1 MKVLFSTFLFLS
13 TAAFANGFSSVGAVN
28 GVGPTGGEELQPI
41 EDLLPSQA
49 QDIKDAN
56 DMLSVASQHFSE
68 SAQVKIRQLSAKMR
82 ERATETD
89 PDRLRTLND
98 EISALEDAIK
108 AEATA
113 AELAAAREFYVEIS
127 QLDSEAQAEA
137 FDTPQP
143 QDPDNPFYLTAS
155 PTSQVWNQPIQ
166 LAAYGGMNGTISY
179 QLLGGPCRVEVSG
192 MVISTNGQAAATC
205 SVQARRTAAAGF
217 FQQSEPVTVQ
227 FTLQCPEEGQALT
240 ATASKS
246 SANVGEAVTISAS
259 GGGCD
264 GTIQFYETAPTCSVS
279 SSGTVSATQAGDCAI
294 TVTKASPG
302 AINPAQQQVVV
313 ISFADPDAGGPLNLS
328 ASTTNAALGATVSM
342 IVTGGTGQALFGVRG
357 TGCSVNSNGQVSSSG
372 ARTCEGYV
380 NKGSET
386 ASVCINFGGGGPNP
400 PVACAPEGSLDGP
413 LEIAAPTGPVTL
425 SEGASGSY
433 FGGYQLSATGGGTG
447 QLRFEPK
454 GSNPGCTVG
463 QAGNVTVST
472 TLTGLTCTVQARR
485 FGGPEGTVLSNNSV
499 TIVFGDADPD
509 AGGSEVFEPLVI
521 ASEQGSSANVG
532 EMLQLSFSGGRSGN
546 PTFGNADLPTGCSIS
561 TSGSITR
568 SDAGVCHVSAYDAPD
583 TSNALCITFGDVQL
597 DPDSTCA
604 VLVVEEVQEEP
615 TLISEGDF
623 QLSVSHTHIGN
634 LGEIFAQVTLPA
646 AALDNTY
653 ISWNLSGS
661 GCSSINQ
668 SLDADTN
675 SITLHGV
682 DDASCRLRATITV
695 PSPFQQVQLQQ
706 CVHFNTAYG
715 TYGCPAPTGSP
726 SAGNNVTGLQV
737 SASSVP
743 TGGTVVFTAVNAG
756 AVPWFGGQA
765 PFGFPSNA
773 CSPQPTGVSGQRQ
786 ITSNQNL
793 TCAVTVAHD
802 DSFDRAVTRCVS
814 FGEGASNPYCP

>member
-357 TGCSVNSNGQVSSSG
+357 TGCSVNSNGQVSSIG
-372 ARTCEGYV
+372 ARTCE
-380 NKGSET
+380 
-386 ASVCINFGGGGPNP
+386 
-400 PVACAPEGSLDGP
+400 
-413 LEIAAPTGPVTL
+413 
-425 SEGASGSY
+425 
-433 FGGYQLSATGGGTG
+433 
-447 QLRFEPK
+447 
-454 GSNPGCTVG
+454 
-463 QAGNVTVST
+463 
-472 TLTGLTCTVQARR
+472 
-485 FGGPEGTVLSNNSV
+485 
-499 TIVFGDADPD
+499 
-509 AGGSEVFEPLVI
+509 
-521 ASEQGSSANVG
+521 
-532 EMLQLSFSGGRSGN
+532 
-546 PTFGNADLPTGCSIS
+546 
-561 TSGSITR
+561 
-568 SDAGVCHVSAYDAPD
+568 
-583 TSNALCITFGDVQL
+583 
-597 DPDSTCA
+597 
-604 VLVVEEVQEEP
+604 
-615 TLISEGDF
+615 
-623 QLSVSHTHIGN
+623 
-634 LGEIFAQVTLPA
+634 
-646 AALDNTY
+646 
-653 ISWNLSGS
+653 
-661 GCSSINQ
+661 
-668 SLDADTN
+668 
-675 SITLHGV
+675 
-682 DDASCRLRATITV
+682 
-695 PSPFQQVQLQQ
+695 
-706 CVHFNTAYG
+706 
-715 TYGCPAPTGSP
+715 
-726 SAGNNVTGLQV
+726 
-737 SASSVP
+737 
-743 TGGTVVFTAVNAG
+743 
-756 AVPWFGGQA
+756 
-765 PFGFPSNA
+765 
-773 CSPQPTGVSGQRQ
+773 
-786 ITSNQNL
+786 
-793 TCAVTVAHD
+793 
-802 DSFDRAVTRCVS
+802 
-814 FGEGASNPYCP
+814 